1 MTEMKPFET
10 AKASRPMTVQA
21 LKTKAETALAEQF
34 AAAETTLPGG
44 EWLRELRLKAIGA
57 FAARGLPHRRVEEWK
72 YSDLRATL
80 KEAYPLASASIGEP
94 AAYVI
99 AKHLGGGFDK
109 HSAEFVNGRAAA
121 LRGAFTKTG
130 AGTLANLAEA
140 DPPAWLKA
148 ELEAAASSFA
158 DGVAALNFALFT
170 DGVVLDIPAGETFD
184 GAPLV
189 IAVTDGDGKG
199 RSKSS
204 SYVRNVIRVGA
215 GAKVTLVE
223 LFEGGR
229 TPPHQVNAVTHLI
242 IGDHADVTHV
252 KLVEGGPEDLHTGK
266 WFVRA
271 GANTA
276 YRPFHMTLG
285 SGFARSE
292 LAFTFT
298 GAHSA
303 LDLGAAF
310 LNGDHGHT
318 DTTLVI
324 DHAVPH
330 CTSRELVKGV
340 LDQRA
345 RGVFQGKVI
354 VRPDAQKTDGK
365 QMAQALMLSEEAEF
379 DSKPELE
386 INADDV
392 VCGHGSTSAE
402 IDPDLVFY
410 LRSRGIPR
418 EEAMALLVE
427 SFIGEAID
435 KLAHDGLREVLM
447 EKARRWLE
455 RDRALNAA

>member
-1 MTEMKPFET
+1 
-10 AKASRPMTVQA
+10 MTVQV
-21 LKTKAETALAEQF
+21 LKTKAETALGEQF
-34 AAAETTLPGG
+34 AAAETSLPGG
-44 EWLRELRLKAIGA
+44 EWLRELRLKAVGA
-57 FAARGLPHRRVEEWK
+57 FASLGLPHRRVEEWK
-72 YSDLRATL
+72 YSDLRAWM
-80 KEAYPLASASIGEP
+80 KEAYPLANASIGEP

-99 AKHLGGGFDK
+99 AKHLGAGFEK
-109 HSAEFVNGRAAA
+109 HTAEFVNGRAAA
-121 LRGAFTKTG
+121 MRGAFAKKG
-130 AGTLANLAEA
+130 AGTLAELSET
-140 DPPAWLKA
+140 PPAWLRA
-148 ELEAAASSFA
+148 ELEAASASFA
-158 DGVAALNFALFT
+158 DGVIALNTALFT
-170 DGVVLDIPAGETFD
+170 DGVVFDIPAGETFD

-189 IAVTDGDGKG
+189 IAFTDGDGKG

-215 GAKVTLVE
+215 GAKVTFVE

-229 TPPHQVNAVTHLI
+229 TPQHQVNAVTQLV
-242 IGDHADVTHV
+242 IGDDADVTHV
-252 KLVEGGPEDLHTGK
+252 KLVEGGNEDLHTGK
-266 WFVRA
+266 WLVRA
-271 GANTA
+271 GANTT

-285 SGFARSE
+285 SGFVRNE
-292 LAFTFT
+292 LALTFA
-298 GAHSA
+298 GQHSA
-303 LDLGAAF
+303 IDLGGAF
-310 LNGDHGHT
+310 LNGDNGHT

-365 QMAQALMLSEEAEF
+365 QMAQVLMLSEDAEF

-386 INADDV
+386 IHADDV

-410 LRSRGIPR
+410 LRARGISR
-418 EEAMALLVE
+418 EDAMALLVE

-435 KLAHDGLREVLM
+435 KVAHDGLRAVLM

-455 RDRALNAA
+455 RDRARNAA